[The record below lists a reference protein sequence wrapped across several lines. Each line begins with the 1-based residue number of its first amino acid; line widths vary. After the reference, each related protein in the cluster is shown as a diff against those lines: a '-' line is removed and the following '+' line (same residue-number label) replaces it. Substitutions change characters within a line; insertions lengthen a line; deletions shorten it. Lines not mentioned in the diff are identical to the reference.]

1 MQAFPTLGQCLIDT
15 GMARLRIIARTWG
28 VEIAATR
35 QVEAAI
41 ELARE
46 LAEPSNAAAVWEG
59 LGAEERAALTSLLD
73 AGGFLPAAVFGRR
86 FGPIRPIGPGRLERE
101 EPWRNP
107 VSVAESLW
115 YRGLIYEGFAR
126 GATESF
132 SAFFIPVELRTALPV
147 KAESVLF
154 DLDLMPVPAP
164 TQSTSAYRFLV
175 DDLTT
180 LLAFV
185 HNNTVQA
192 GDDGLVWSVQTKA
205 ALTRFLRDSN
215 ADRLEM
221 CLHLLRQLGWTKTNE
236 EGRLRLVAKPVMHW
250 LKQPAAASREQLVD
264 AWLKLSDWNELWCLA
279 RLEPDAAGAWRI
291 NPELARRALLRYLA
305 VLPPDDWVRVDAFV
319 AAVKTADPDFLRPA
333 GQYDEWYVR
342 DAESGAYLSGFG
354 SWDHVEGAVLR
365 AILQGPAWWL
375 GLVETG
381 DVSARGSAEVFRPLS
396 INALRNID
404 DSLPGRK
411 PAVRPDGTIL
421 IPSLMR
427 FDRFQLARV
436 ADLISVGEVDTYRV
450 TAASLSRAERQR
462 IGLEKTLG
470 FLQSLTEAPLPQT
483 VVRSLEEWYRRG
495 TQVWLERALLLRV
508 ESPDVMQR
516 IMASAQVAKYVDR
529 TLSATTAVVAKN
541 NWHQL
546 VAALAELGFLVDPV
560 GLRE

>member
-41 ELARE
+41 ELARD

-73 AGGFLPAAVFGRR
+73 AGGYMPAAVFGRR
-86 FGPIRPIGPGRLERE
+86 FGQIRPIGPGRLERE
-101 EPWRNP
+101 EPWRDP
-107 VSVAESLW
+107 VSVAENLW

-126 GATESF
+126 GETEAF
-132 SAFFIPVELRTALPV
+132 SAFFIPEELRAALPV
-147 KAESVLF
+147 KA
-154 DLDLMPVPAP
+154 DTVPFHLALAPALAP
-164 TQSTSAYRFLV
+164 THSAGAYQLLL

-180 LLAFV
+180 LLAFI
-185 HNNTVQA
+185 HNNPVQT
-192 GDDGLVWSVQTKA
+192 GDGGLVWTDQNRA
-205 ALTRFLRDSN
+205 ALTPFLRDSN

-221 CLHLLRQLGWTKTNE
+221 CLHLLRQLGWTRTNE
-236 EGRLRLVAKPVMHW
+236 EGRLRLVGKPVMHW
-250 LKQPAAASREQLVD
+250 LKRPEAASREQLVD
-264 AWLKLSDWNELWCLA
+264 AWLKLRDWSELWSLA
-279 RLEPDAAGAWRI
+279 RLEPDAAGTWRI
-291 NPELARRALLRYLA
+291 GPEIARKALLRFLA

-333 GQYDEWYVR
+333 GKYDEWYVR
-342 DAESGAYLSGFG
+342 DVESGAYLSGFE

-375 GLVETG
+375 GLIEIG

-396 INALRNID
+396 TDALGNID
-404 DSLPGRK
+404 DSFLARK
-411 PAVRPDGTIL
+411 PAVLPDGTIR

-427 FDRFQLARV
+427 FERFQLARV
-436 ADLISVGEVDTYRV
+436 ADLVRVGEVDTYRIS
-450 TAASLSRAERQR
+450 AASLRRAERQH
-462 IGLEKTLG
+462 IDLEKTLG

-483 VVRSLEEWYRRG
+483 LVRSLEEWYQRG
-495 TQVWLERALLLRV
+495 TQVWLERTVLLRV

-516 IMASAQVAKYVDR
+516 IMASAKVSKYVDR
-529 TLSATTAVVAKN
+529 TLNATTAVVAEKS
-541 NWHQL
+541 WSQL
-546 VAALAELGFLVDPV
+546 VAALAELGFLVDLE